1 MLPPPPAIA
10 RAIPA
15 PPLVW
20 RAAEALPHDDD
31 ASAADF
37 FRQQCDATGAALPIG
52 ADFLAYLD
60 TYPAAHL
67 QWVSFARADTPR
79 FGNASALIKLRID
92 MRALVVATDHAGG
105 FLLFFPDD
113 EDDDTQQFGGAAM
126 TSTDDDQPRPPLD
139 LSAAPITPTP
149 TPAPDDDE
157 DKRKG
162 RGGSGDNPAFA
173 TLSHNIRPDVVATPT
188 GLAVMTATKSADY
201 HAEPK
206 EPEPETASARLAAM
220 LEGRAGRVVS
230 EGDTR
235 ELAPIEPQRLDL
247 GDASTVTRT
256 TDAEQREAF
265 DQQHTPA
272 DQIDDRQRALIAEIG
287 AMRLELHSRE
297 GNTEDQRL
305 DYKHESKAHDATQ
318 LDIAERASHE
328 GDPLARSTLRLESL
342 ATSYHYAAFLAG
354 ALSDRAE
361 RDGDLAAADA
371 YGKAASGFRMRHHE
385 AHDAWHV
392 SYTQEYAARGDERAQ
407 AWLEE
412 HGHAERESAAHES
425 PAAQQADEE
434 SAKRQDAERKERSGE
449 ASADVSLSASDRL
462 AAQLEGSASRDERD
476 AEEAAPQLAPLEP
489 TDGGRGGAGRGMF

>member
-1 MLPPPPAIA
+1 MLPPVPAIA

-37 FRQQCDATGAALPIG
+37 FRQQRDATGAALPIG

-67 QWVSFARADTPR
+67 QWVSFTRAETPR

-126 TSTDDDQPRPPLD
+126 TTTDDDQPRPPLD
-139 LSAAPITPTP
+139 LSAAPIIPTP

-173 TLSHNIRPDVVATPT
+173 TLSHNIRPDVVATPA

-220 LEGRAGRVVS
+220 LEGRAGRFGN
-230 EGDTR
+230 EGN
-235 ELAPIEPQRLDL
+235 AP
-247 GDASTVTRT
+247 A
-256 TDAEQREAF
+256 
-265 DQQHTPA
+265 PA
-272 DQIDDRQRALIAEIG
+272 DQIDDRQRELVAEIG
-287 AMRLELHSRE
+287 AMRLALHSRE

-305 DYKHESKAHDATQ
+305 GYKHESKAHDATQ
-318 LDIAERASHE
+318 LDIADRASHE

-342 ATSYHYAAFLAG
+342 ATSYNYAAFLAG
-354 ALSDRAE
+354 ALSDHAE

-371 YGKAASGFRMRHHE
+371 YGKAASGFRMGHHE
-385 AHDAWHV
+385 AHDAWNV
-392 SYTQEYAARGDERAQ
+392 SYTQEHAGRGDESAQ
-407 AWLEE
+407 AWLVA
-412 HGHAERESAAHES
+412 HGHAEPESAAHES
-425 PAAQQADEE
+425 PTAQQADEE

-449 ASADVSLSASDRL
+449 APTDVSLSASDRL
-462 AAQLEGSASRDERD
+462 AAQLEGRASKAERQG
-476 AEEAAPQLAPLEP
+476 EEAAPEIAALEP